1 MNKQQLLDLL
11 DGYSASGVTIVSVG
25 TPIQEEVNEHFDS
38 IYRVN
43 IKKVMTAPDRVNY
56 ENIRFVVEQE
66 GLAGEKA
73 YFYRVAELRFENK
86 NEQGNIVGL

>member
-11 DGYSASGVTIVSVG
+11 DGYSASGVTISSVG
-25 TPIQEEVNEHFDS
+25 TPIMEETNEHGDN

-43 IKKVMTAPDRVNY
+43 IKKTMSAPDRVNY

-66 GLAGEKA
+66 GQAGEKA
-73 YFYRVAELRFENK
+73 WFFRVAELRFDNL
-86 NEQGNIVGL
+86 NEQGNIEGL